1 MMASKYGKLEIVS
14 TLLECKA
21 DVEAQSYVRN
31 QIFIMLLMMMMMP
44 VNFIII
50 ININFCHHYY
60 ITSYISNVSIVT
72 LYKVICTILI
82 CESSA
87 SSTVWYIDYHQHHLP
102 SGILIIIWIITI
114 EYYLLNVSSL
124 SLL

>member
-31 QIFIMLLMMMMMP
+31 QILIMLLLMMMMMMMMMMP
-44 VNFIII
+44 FDFIII
-50 ININFCHHYY
+50 ININHY
-60 ITSYISNVSIVT
+60 IASYISNVSIVT

-87 SSTVWYIDYHQHHLP
+87 SSTDWYIDYHLNRHH
-102 SGILIIIWIITI
+102 
-114 EYYLLNVSSL
+114 
-124 SLL
+124 